1 MYLYLPR
8 NVSCLCSIEGFL
20 YRISFAMAE
29 IHKTSGQKRQTP
41 WRKIA
46 SSAVLHGK
54 RELVLK
60 FDLNSFARR
69 EIPRERDWW
78 KLLNLLGRSN
88 TNTAKTRSGAVTGG
102 AEENSEYVIYEDTR
116 HVTRPTRDV
125 RAPPHKVCPRTR
137 LTYQNKWAI

>member
-1 MYLYLPR
+1 M
-8 NVSCLCSIEGFL
+8 
-20 YRISFAMAE
+20 
-29 IHKTSGQKRQTP
+29 
-41 WRKIA
+41 
-46 SSAVLHGK
+46 LHGK

-69 EIPRERDWW
+69 EIPRERNWW

-116 HVTRPTRDV
+116 HGLQEMCVL
-125 RAPPHKVCPRTR
+125 PRTR